1 MIIKYLKHSEI
12 DKCKWDECVSKSINS
27 LVYAFSY
34 FLDVMAP
41 KWEAIVI
48 NDYELVFPL
57 PVRKKFGIK
66 YLYIPAFTSQL
77 GLFGRNPSINVNEI
91 LDLIKRKINFG
102 DIFFNNANVIDV
114 ELVTIR
120 TNFVLNLQVGYEN
133 IYKNY
138 APDLKRILRKK
149 RKDEIIYS
157 KHIKIE
163 YAVQLYKD
171 NYAERTPQ
179 LSFQDYEN
187 FIKVCNLLIKK
198 NMCFTR
204 SICCEDGSVLCT
216 LICYLDGKR
225 IYTIINPSTE
235 IGRQKEAAIFLFNY
249 LIKEF
254 SGSDIVLDFV
264 GSDLPGV
271 QFFLKKFSPLNDS
284 VFFYHFNHL
293 PFLLRYLK
301 N

>member
-12 DKCKWDECVSKSINS
+12 DKCKWDECVGTSINS
-27 LVYAFSY
+27 LIYAFSY

-41 KWEAIVI
+41 EWEAIVL

-57 PVRKKFGIK
+57 PVRKKWGIK

-77 GLFGRNPSINVNEI
+77 GLFGQNPSIKMNEI

-102 DIFFNNANVIDV
+102 DIFFNYANVIDID
-114 ELVTIR
+114 LVTTR
-120 TNFVLNLQVGYEN
+120 TNFVLDLQVGYEN

-138 APDLKRILRKK
+138 SPNLKRILRKEK
-149 RKDEIIYS
+149 KDEIIYS
-157 KHIKIE
+157 NHIKIE
-163 YAVQLYKD
+163 YGVQLYKD
-171 NYAERTPQ
+171 NYAERTPH
-179 LSFQDYEN
+179 LSFQDYKN
-187 FIKVCNLLIKK
+187 FIKLCNLLIKK

-204 SICCEDGSVLCT
+204 SICDKDGSVLCS
-216 LICYLDGKR
+216 LICYFDKKR

-235 IGRQKEAAIFLFNY
+235 IGRQKEAAAFLLNY

-264 GSDLPGV
+264 GSDLSGV

-293 PFLLRYLK
+293 PFPLRYLK